1 MVNISSRWMK
11 TVRCSAKTDI
21 GLRRANNQ
29 DSHVVVLAE
38 TARTWLDRGHLF
50 IVADGMGAHAAGEV
64 ASQCATETIS
74 MSYSKRP
81 KEYPPS
87 ALQQAVY
94 DAHRQIREQSDR
106 DEAFRDMGTTVD
118 AMLMLPQGAVV
129 AHVGDSRV
137 YRWRNQV
144 IEQLTFDHSLVWEVC
159 VAGNLPFDQA
169 PSYVPK
175 NQITRSLGPTDKLRV
190 DLEGPYEIEVG
201 DVFLLCSDGLSG
213 QLNDREIGQVLGV
226 LSPDE
231 ATEALINLANL
242 RGGPDNITTIVI
254 QAVEATEPL
263 EIAKKLPLTAV
274 WSLVVTALSI
284 VFVVLGLTM
293 DNMLPIAILA
303 GAGALL
309 AFGAFGV
316 TAWDYFS
323 ASSPFEVPTKP
334 YGGGPYTSYPCPSS
348 KEFTDKLLSILQQ
361 FRHVTQ
367 GNKWDIHWEKA
378 NAHEKVGDDACES
391 KKYGLAIRE
400 YCLAI
405 NFLMNELKRQRNR
418 NEHS

>member
-1 MVNISSRWMK
+1 MVVKPARWMK
-11 TVRCSAKTDI
+11 VVRCSAKTDI

-29 DSHVVVLAE
+29 DSHAVVLAE
-38 TARTWLDRGHLF
+38 TARTWLDRGHLL

-81 KEYPPS
+81 KESPPF

-94 DAHRQIREQSDR
+94 DAHQHIRDQSDR

-118 AMLMLPQGAVV
+118 ALLLLPQGAVV

-137 YRWRNQV
+137 YRWRNHV

-169 PSYVPK
+169 PSYIPK
-175 NQITRSLGPTDKLRV
+175 NQITRSLGPTEKLRV

-201 DVFLLCSDGLSG
+201 DVFLACSDGLSG
-213 QLNDREIGQVLGV
+213 QINDREIGQLLGV

-242 RGGPDNITTIVI
+242 RGGPDNITAIVV
-254 QAVEATEPL
+254 QAVESTEPL
-263 EIAKKLPLTAV
+263 EIPKIFPLTAI
-274 WSLVVTALSI
+274 WSLIVTALS
-284 VFVVLGLTM
+284 VFFVVLGLM
-293 DNMLPIAILA
+293 LGILPIAILA

-309 AFGAFGV
+309 ALGAFGV
-316 TAWDYFS
+316 TAWDYIF
-323 ASSPFEVPTKP
+323 APSPFEVPSKP
-334 YGGGPYTSYPCPSS
+334 YGGGPYTSYPCPPS
-348 KEFTDKLLSILQQ
+348 KKFTDMLISILQQ

-367 GNKWDIHWEKA
+367 GDKWDIQWEKA
-378 NAHEKVGDDACES
+378 NAHEKAADEAYES
-391 KKYGLAIRE
+391 KKYGAAIRE

-405 NFLMNELKRQRNR
+405 NFLMGELKRQRNR
-418 NEHS
+418 ND